1 MTIPE
6 LNIVLIGRHN
16 NLISL
21 AWHTANFSGAV
32 QVKDGLKPLDRY
44 LARYP
49 GRKPPVNPV
58 VAGAMAQAE
67 ALGHFKPK

>member
-6 LNIVLIGRHN
+6 LNTVLTGRHN
-16 NLISL
+16 QLISL
-21 AWHTANFSGAV
+21 AWHTANFTSATKSKEGM
-32 QVKDGLKPLDRY
+32 KPLDRY
-44 LARYP
+44 LARHP
-49 GRKPPVNPV
+49 DRERPANPV